1 MPERPNCRSVVSI
14 SIFFEW
20 RLPDPGFIVWTIR
33 GDSLVDVANSSHMRE
48 KANWLTGQFI
58 HTFEMNQA
66 AVEELLV
73 NVTVLT

>member
-1 MPERPNCRSVVSI
+1 
-14 SIFFEW
+14 
-20 RLPDPGFIVWTIR
+20 
-33 GDSLVDVANSSHMRE
+33 MRE

-66 AVEELLV
+66 AVEDLLA